1 MIEGIAALGGRM
13 IRVVSAFVGGFLGW
27 TIRAYQLLVAPVLPG
42 SCRYYP
48 SCSEYARLAIA
59 EHGPLLGGWLA
70 IKRIF
75 RCHPWGG
82 SGVDPVPA
90 AAGDEPRHP
99 HRCAAGRHG

>member
-1 MIEGIAALGGRM
+1 MVVGMMTRAAAAL
-13 IRVVSAFVGGFLGW
+13 VGAVMDG
-27 TIRAYQLLVAPVLPG
+27 TIRAYQLLLAPLLPA

-48 SCSEYARLAIA
+48 SCSTYARQAIA
-59 EHGPLLGGWLA
+59 EHGPLAGGWLA
-70 IKRIF
+70 AKRIL

-90 AAGDEPRHP
+90 AAGDISRRP